1 VKTPRSSQQ
10 DGELRKF
17 ADLDYCYLT
26 TVGRLT
32 GLPRT
37 IEIWFAVNEQTLYL
51 LAGDGEKA
59 GWVKNLK
66 RTPEVEVRL
75 NRTRFTG
82 RARIVKAVKEDT
94 FARQLVFAKY
104 QPRYSG
110 DLSSWRDTAL
120 PVAVTILP
128 RAEKAPR

>member
-1 VKTPRSSQQ
+1 MMMV
-10 DGELRKF
+10 ELRKF

-26 TVGRLT
+26 TTGRRT

-51 LAGDGEKA
+51 LAGSGEKS

-66 RTPEVEVRL
+66 RIPEVEVRL
-75 NRTRFTG
+75 HRTHFAG
-82 RARIVKAVKEDT
+82 QARIVEEAKEDAL
-94 FARQLVFAKY
+94 ARQIVFAKY
-104 QPRYSG
+104 QSRYSG

-120 PVAVTILP
+120 PVAVTILH
-128 RAEKAPR
+128 RAEKAPRE